1 MPFLDPPEP
10 LAGHTR
16 LPYRINAALVL
27 VLGGAFGIGGFMFG
41 AGLRWIDLPL
51 GNGPRWMLAV
61 FGATALLLGILLAVR
76 AAETLALRTRAAGAP
91 PDWPTDYPWPRDRV
105 LGDDRPRML
114 VFDALGLLVGIPL
127 LALLNA
133 PALAEPKLL
142 PVIAWLLLGL
152 LDLLALGGLLGLGR
166 RWLGSRRGGRVALAV
181 ERLPVAPG
189 QTLRGALRWNG
200 KVPVDLELRGVREW
214 ATQHLESRVIKT
226 QCFFRERVPPPGQ
239 DGGIAIAVPVNA
251 PGTQLAE
258 PPVVYWELVVR
269 EGGREA
275 AILLPIYPATRDIS

>member
-10 LAGHTR
+10 LASHTR

-27 VLGGAFGIGGFMFG
+27 VLGGAFGIGGFMFA

-61 FGATALLLGILLAVR
+61 FGATALLLGILLAAR

-91 PDWPTDYPWPRDRV
+91 PGWPTDYPWPRDRV
-105 LGDDRPRML
+105 LDDDRPRML
-114 VFDALGLLVGIPL
+114 VFDALGLAAMLPL
-127 LALLNA
+127 LLMLNL
-133 PALAEPKLL
+133 PALAEPQLL

-152 LDLLALGGLLGLGR
+152 LDLLALGGLLSMAR
-166 RWLGSRRGGRVALAV
+166 RWLGRGRGGRVVLAV

-200 KVPVDLELRGVREW
+200 KAPVDLELRGVREW
-214 ATQHLESRVIKT
+214 AERHLESRVIKT
-226 QCFFRERVPPPGQ
+226 QCFFRERVPPPDQ
-239 DGGIAIAVPVNA
+239 YGGIAIAVPADA
-251 PGTQLAE
+251 PGTQLAA

-269 EGGREA
+269 DGGREA
-275 AILLPIYPATRDIS
+275 GILLPIYPAARNIS